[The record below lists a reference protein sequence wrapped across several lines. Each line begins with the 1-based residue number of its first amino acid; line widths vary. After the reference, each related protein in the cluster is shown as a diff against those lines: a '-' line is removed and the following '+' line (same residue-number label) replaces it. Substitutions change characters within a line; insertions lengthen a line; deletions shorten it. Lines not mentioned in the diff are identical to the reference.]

1 MDDKIIPHLV
11 ARFLSWKLPHDFRP
25 DAGISFVPE
34 YNNGTP
40 EGGRH
45 EPSGTNLL
53 NAEQAFAMFRHV
65 LDHPAVNA
73 MPERELL
80 REALN
85 ALEPFVRF
93 ENKGLRIIDDE
104 MMRDELTIDGFF
116 NSWNFEPFPTY
127 GDLRR
132 ARAAADK
139 IRAALEHDKGKPK
152 P

>member
-11 ARFLSWKLPHDFRP
+11 ARFLSWKLPPDFRP
-25 DAGISFVPE
+25 DAGISFAPE

-65 LDHPAVNA
+65 LDHPAVTA
-73 MPERELL
+73 LPERELL
-80 REALN
+80 AEALE
-85 ALEPFVRF
+85 ALLPFYRAAQMA
-93 ENKGLRIIDDE
+93 EWNSDNCGDDPAPDSY
-104 MMRDELTIDGFF
+104 MSVPSLALTIGQF
-116 NSWNFEPFPTY
+116 
-127 GDLRR
+127 RR

-139 IRAALEHDKGKPK
+139 LRAALTQEKQT
-152 P
+152 

>member
-11 ARFLSWKLPHDFRP
+11 ARFLSWKLPPDFRP
-25 DAGISFVPE
+25 DAGISFAPE

-40 EGGRH
+40 DGGRH

-65 LDHPAVNA
+65 LDHPAVTA
-73 MPERELL
+73 LPERELL
-80 REALN
+80 AEALE
-85 ALEPFVRF
+85 ALTPFAAQSRAS
-93 ENKGLRIIDDE
+93 G
-104 MMRDELTIDGFF
+104 
-116 NSWNFEPFPTY
+116 PTEERNI
-127 GDLRR
+127 RR

-139 IRAALEHDKGKPK
+139 IRAALDKGEPQ

>member
-80 REALN
+80 REALS
-85 ALEPFVRF
+85 ALECMLEWFDPPIAR
-93 ENKGLRIIDDE
+93 GLYE
-104 MMRDELTIDGFF
+104 GERDAIAD
-116 NSWNFEPFPTY
+116 
-127 GDLRR
+127 

-139 IRAALEHDKGKPK
+139 IRAALGGEK
-152 P
+152 